1 MKIAKVEFFPVSIP
15 LPAAFHPAWFPNV
28 TQKSTD
34 GTLIKVHSDDG
45 LVGYGWQNSFGGE
58 IKIVGESR
66 VFRDLIWGRDV
77 SNVEEVIRVLTGI
90 TYSMNTVDLWG
101 VEMALWDLIGKKSG
115 LPVYQLLGGA
125 KDRVMAYASTAMLKD
140 PKEHARDALKYREMG
155 FRAIKI
161 RIHHDRMEDD
171 IASIRAVRDV
181 LPKEEMEIMV
191 DANQAA
197 TFSGPIW
204 SYQRALETAR
214 ELQKLD
220 VFWLEEPLF
229 HEAHEDLARL
239 CKEVDVFIAGGEDE
253 NGFLRFRDLIDN
265 DCFDVIQGD
274 VSASGGILQLRKIAI
289 LAESVG
295 KLFVPHSFDTGLG
308 MAAALQ
314 VIGASPNSPFV
325 EYGIE
330 LPALDFGH
338 DKLLKTPI
346 EVSKDGYVQ
355 IPSLPGL
362 GVEIDEELIARSA
375 L

>member
-77 SNVEEVIRVLTGI
+77 SNIEEVIRVLTGI

-115 LPVYQLLGGA
+115 LPVYQMLGGA
-125 KDRVMAYASTAMLKD
+125 KDRVLAYASTAMLKD

-204 SYQRALETAR
+204 SYQRGSR
-214 ELQKLD
+214 
-220 VFWLEEPLF
+220 
-229 HEAHEDLARL
+229 
-239 CKEVDVFIAGGEDE
+239 
-253 NGFLRFRDLIDN
+253 NG
-265 DCFDVIQGD
+265 
-274 VSASGGILQLRKIAI
+274 
-289 LAESVG
+289 
-295 KLFVPHSFDTGLG
+295 
-308 MAAALQ
+308 
-314 VIGASPNSPFV
+314 
-325 EYGIE
+325 
-330 LPALDFGH
+330 
-338 DKLLKTPI
+338 
-346 EVSKDGYVQ
+346 
-355 IPSLPGL
+355 
-362 GVEIDEELIARSA
+362 
-375 L
+375 